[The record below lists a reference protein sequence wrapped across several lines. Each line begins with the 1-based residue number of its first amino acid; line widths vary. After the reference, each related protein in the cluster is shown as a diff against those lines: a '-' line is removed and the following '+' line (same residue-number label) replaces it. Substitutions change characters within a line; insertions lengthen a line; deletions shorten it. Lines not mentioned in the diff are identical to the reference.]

1 MENIVDYKDDDE
13 IVDTDILFDTIIS
26 YNIESGIKREI
37 MTRVEELFQDKNKKI
52 IELENEV
59 ALLKTRQEK
68 LHNVVNYIVKDL
80 HYSAVRGLRNVQP
93 IYDETGKI
101 IDAVVNENWIDR
113 RKPIL
118 YGENGGIKR
127 YKLDGKLYELKGNG
141 VIVEIKEI

>member
-13 IVDTDILFDTIIS
+13 IIDTDILFDTIIS
-26 YNIESGIKREI
+26 YNINSGIKREI
-37 MTRVEELFQDKNKKI
+37 MTKVEELLEDKNKKI

-59 ALLKTRQEK
+59 ALLKTRQK
-68 LHNVVNYIVKDL
+68 NLHNVVNYIVKDL
-80 HYSAVRGLRNVQP
+80 HYSAIRGLRNVQP

-101 IDAVVNENWIDR
+101 IDAVVNEGWIDR

-127 YKLDGKLYELKGNG
+127 YKLDGKTYELKGNG
-141 VIVEIKEI
+141 VIVEIKET